1 MKSNQ
6 ANSSLNLFFVIIPI
20 IQMCIAVKKEE
31 IHEGIS

>member
-6 ANSSLNLFFVIIPI
+6 ANSSLNLFFVINLT
-20 IQMCIAVKKEE
+20 IQMCIAVKKEG